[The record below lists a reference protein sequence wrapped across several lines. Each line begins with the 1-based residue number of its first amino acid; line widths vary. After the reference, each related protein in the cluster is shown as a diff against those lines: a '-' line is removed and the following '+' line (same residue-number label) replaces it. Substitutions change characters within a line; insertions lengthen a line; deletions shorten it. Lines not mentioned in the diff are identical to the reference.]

1 MQNHQQHQGVS
12 LFTVRQGGQGIQLD
26 IWLLLIPLHS
36 RCLFFSMQNAVFRS
50 TSKFI
55 GILMLLFQR
64 AFELVILK
72 EWISTNRGYTVT
84 VFLVYCM
91 HLTWEVTSKCKI
103 TDLKLL
109 NDTWSA
115 GGLIITEPNCDKNKT
130 KLWQELQ
137 NQTVTRKPLLWLSLA
152 YLWLKNTP
160 IILWHKKITYLHFI
174 IIRQK
179 RKG

>member
-1 MQNHQQHQGVS
+1 
-12 LFTVRQGGQGIQLD
+12 
-26 IWLLLIPLHS
+26 
-36 RCLFFSMQNAVFRS
+36 MQNAIFHS

-64 AFELVILK
+64 AFELVK

-160 IILWHKKITYLHFI
+160 IILWHKKNHIFTFHYH
-174 IIRQK
+174 QTEE
-179 RKG
+179 KGVNMWGCHKWWTC